1 MPSLMWLSRL
11 TNTTHFELHHT
22 KPHSSHQ
29 AEMTP
34 HQIVQPHTE
43 ATITDEHSSFN
54 SSVTDIQQLHPKPT
68 PMQTPN
74 RPYTIEQSDHS
85 GGLKPEP
92 GAVPP
97 FPWKT
102 LVGICVTIFAGIILI
117 GYFFIQGMTD
127 YFDGTVSSETESE
140 DATKTVEPKPIIN
153 SRKASVFKAK
163 DNSASKVDNCGEN
176 AMKPTPIMCRQCRS

>member
-1 MPSLMWLSRL
+1 
-11 TNTTHFELHHT
+11 
-22 KPHSSHQ
+22 
-29 AEMTP
+29 
-34 HQIVQPHTE
+34 
-43 ATITDEHSSFN
+43 
-54 SSVTDIQQLHPKPT
+54 
-68 PMQTPN
+68 MQTPN

-140 DATKTVEPKPIIN
+140 DATKTVEPKPTIEFPEG
-153 SRKASVFKAK
+153 ALVFKAK
-163 DNSASKVDNCGEN
+163 DNSASKVDVTCGEN
-176 AMKPTPIMCRQCRS
+176 REKANTYYVVFDSAEAEDCEVTIYMGRRDRKKFSVPNVVAGVYTCSETECLLENDE